1 MNKEPETFN
10 SLEQIKKICK
20 EQGISVY
27 KLSKESGIPYSS
39 LNNMFN
45 RNTDPSLSTLTKIC
59 YGLNISL
66 SDFFSPAPSNVL
78 LLNDEDREFMQL
90 YNLLPKTKKQRLR
103 AYLNGLVDDERS
115 R

>member
-1 MNKEPETFN
+1 MSKEPETFN
-10 SLEQIKKICK
+10 SLEQIRKICK

-59 YGLNISL
+59 RGLNISL
-66 SDFFSPAPSNVL
+66 SDFFSSAQSNVL
-78 LLNDEDREFMQL
+78 LINDDMREFIQL
-90 YNLLPKTKKQRLR
+90 YTLLPPNKKKLLR
-103 AYLNGLVDDERS
+103 AYLDGLVDDERS
-115 R
+115 K